1 MKMFVRVLSLIYLFL
16 VRCRFPFRSSVSDIV
31 RGRYGDQ
38 VVAKVRKYEKLDYK
52 VGKSKLDITF
62 LEVCLEHDVMP
73 TFVQFRTA
81 NKTLKNS
88 ESYSSC
94 QRILLTQE
102 RDNKRLKQVD
112 QTQALEALK
121 AELRDTLSSLDFLFI
136 SSLFLE
142 KNRRVLQKVEQS
154 QNDKLSKM
162 LEDQPVHE
170 ADDLIFNYSNH
181 ELTPAQIS
189 ILMKGLN
196 FALPPKKLRHED
208 YLLNFELLYR
218 NAFESKSV
226 KPDELDE
233 FKNKL
238 RSLSLQSLKFYNRK
252 KKKLENISED
262 EHNAL
267 LELAS
272 LNDIVIQKA
281 DKGNVIVLVNK
292 SDYIE
297 KMEAILSDTSK
308 FELMNFER
316 LNGDLRHLL
325 DKEEEVKNFLK
336 DLRDKKIISD
346 QDFIKLVP
354 IGSSPGVLYG
364 LCKVHKNIPNGS
376 NCPPFR
382 PILSAIGTVSYNL
395 AKFLVPILEPL
406 TKNQYVCKDS
416 FSFAADVREQN
427 PDLYMASFDVDS
439 LFTNIP
445 LDETIEIC
453 VKKLFGRKHKFKG
466 FNRSEFRSLLQF
478 AVKDNLILFNG
489 KYYIQIDGVAMGSPL
504 GPTLA
509 NVFLCHWEGIWLE
522 KCPKQFRPLYY
533 RRYVDDTFLLFASES
548 HVKKFLRYLNSRHD
562 NMNFTFETEVDNKL
576 PFLDVLVT
584 RVGSGFTTSLYRKPT
599 FSGLYTNFNSF
610 ISEKYKTGLIY
621 CLLFR
626 IFTLTVDWTKFHEEV
641 KFLSDTFRKNQY
653 PQHFFDRCVKMFLDR
668 RLNPDTGAEIEKE
681 ELVVSLPFVG
691 KYSNDLKKKLKALA
705 STYLQSKFKIS
716 VVWSSSRKLR
726 SFFTLKE
733 RLPMHLRSKILY
745 RFTCDGCN
753 SIYIGKSKRHFLV
766 RAFEH
771 LGKSYKTGKG
781 YTYNPTFKNNT
792 AVWTHLNHS
801 KGCSATLDS
810 FELIGS
816 ARNDF
821 FLKIKESL
829 LIKKIKPTLLNPNGR
844 SIPLYLFD

>member
-1 MKMFVRVLSLIYLFL
+1 MI
-16 VRCRFPFRSSVSDIV
+16 
-31 RGRYGDQ
+31 
-38 VVAKVRKYEKLDYK
+38 
-52 VGKSKLDITF
+52 LDIF
-62 LEVCLEHDVMP
+62 W
-73 TFVQFRTA
+73 
-81 NKTLKNS
+81 
-88 ESYSSC
+88 
-94 QRILLTQE
+94 
-102 RDNKRLKQVD
+102 
-112 QTQALEALK
+112 
-121 AELRDTLSSLDFLFI
+121 
-136 SSLFLE
+136 
-142 KNRRVLQKVEQS
+142 
-154 QNDKLSKM
+154 
-162 LEDQPVHE
+162 
-170 ADDLIFNYSNH
+170 
-181 ELTPAQIS
+181 
-189 ILMKGLN
+189 
-196 FALPPKKLRHED
+196 
-208 YLLNFELLYR
+208 
-218 NAFESKSV
+218 
-226 KPDELDE
+226 
-233 FKNKL
+233 
-238 RSLSLQSLKFYNRK
+238 
-252 KKKLENISED
+252 
-262 EHNAL
+262 
-267 LELAS
+267 
-272 LNDIVIQKA
+272 
-281 DKGNVIVLVNK
+281 
-292 SDYIE
+292 
-297 KMEAILSDTSK
+297 
-308 FELMNFER
+308 
-316 LNGDLRHLL
+316 
-325 DKEEEVKNFLK
+325 DKEEEVRDFLK

-346 QDFIKLVP
+346 QDFSKLVP
-354 IGSSPGVLYG
+354 IGSTPGVLYG
-364 LCKVHKNIPNGS
+364 LCKVHKSIPNGS
-376 NCPPFR
+376 SCPPFR

-466 FNRSEFRSLLQF
+466 FNRSGFRSLLQF

-489 KYYIQIDGVAMGSPL
+489 KFYIQVDGVAMGSPL

-509 NVFLCHWEGIWLE
+509 NVFLCFWEEIWLE

-576 PFLDVLVT
+576 PFLDVLVC
-584 RVGSGFTTSLYRKPT
+584 RDSSGFTTSLYRKPT

-668 RLNPDTGAEIEKE
+668 KLNPDIGAEIEKE
-681 ELVVSLPFVG
+681 ELTVSLPFVG

-705 STYLQSKFKIS
+705 STYLQSKFKIN
-716 VVWSSSRKLR
+716 VVWSSSRKIR

-733 RLPMHLRSKILY
+733 RLPLHLRSKILY

-781 YTYNPTFKNNT
+781 YTYNPKFKNNT

-829 LIKKIKPTLLNPNGR
+829 LIKKIKPTLLNPNGQ